1 MQALFFDFLK
11 YFFALLYGDFF
22 IYGANLVFGM
32 LRRSLVGFNFVL
44 LVNYSASDILLLLH
58 RKHPNAQFLYPNNP
72 LISCRKSSIIVYSFS
87 SKTNE
92 TLF

>member
-44 LVNYSASDILLLLH
+44 LVNYGAICI
-58 RKHPNAQFLYPNNP
+58 FVYLYRNFP
-72 LISCRKSSIIVYSFS
+72 LIINVYFP
-87 SKTNE
+87 
-92 TLF
+92 